1 MSEPTA
7 PNLVAAQVAE
17 TRRRHERSIA
27 GIGLLVAAVTLGIA
41 AWRGTQLESA
51 GAAGVG
57 VAGVVI
63 ALVYGGVLLATREA
77 PLPLWVQ
84 WALSTFEVAIVGAVV
99 LIGREVSPGYAM
111 TSVAWWGFPLAIV
124 LSGLRLRVPLPMY
137 VAGLSAVAAA
147 VLHTLAGGDAAAPLT
162 SLTTPFVVQRALLFL
177 LMGLAGATLAR
188 AQQRMLAQVADESDR
203 RARVRAAFGTY
214 VADQVVERVLAGD
227 LVPRTE
233 RREISVM
240 FVDIRGFTR
249 LSEHMEPED
258 LVAQLNQAL
267 EAFGGAIQDN
277 GGIVNKY
284 LGDGLMAIF
293 GAPEIQEDHADRAL
307 RATRGV
313 LEAARDL
320 RERGAFPDLRIGVG
334 VHCGDV
340 VVGDVGGEKQRE
352 YTAIGDVVN
361 VASRVESANKE
372 LGTEALFTG
381 AAKARLRDATGLRPL
396 PPIQVRN
403 RQQAVEV
410 WTLDPAG

>member
-1 MSEPTA
+1 MPA
-7 PNLVAAQVAE
+7 IPDLVAAQVAE

-27 GIGLLVAAVTLGIA
+27 VIGLLVAVVTVGIA
-41 AWRGTQLESA
+41 AWRGTSFDASGALGVA
-51 GAAGVG
+51 G
-57 VAGVVI
+57 AGVVI
-63 ALVYGGVLLATREA
+63 AFVYGAVLLATRA
-77 PLPLWVQ
+77 KPLQHWVQ
-84 WALSTFEVAIVGAVV
+84 WGLSTFEVGVVGVVV
-99 LIGREVSPGYAM
+99 LFGREVSPGYAM
-111 TSVAWWGFPLAIV
+111 TSVAWWGFPLAIG
-124 LSGLRLRVPLPMY
+124 LSGLRLRVSLPMF
-137 VAGLSAVAAA
+137 VAALSAVSAGA
-147 VLHTLAGGDAAAPLT
+147 LHALIGGDAAAPLD
-162 SLTTPFVVQRALLFL
+162 SLTSPFIAQRAVFFL
-177 LMGLAGATLAR
+177 LMGLAGATLVR
-188 AQQRMLAQVADESDR
+188 AQKRMLAQVAEESDR
-203 RARVRAAFGTY
+203 RARVRTAFGTY

-227 LVPRTE
+227 LAPRTE

-240 FVDIRGFTR
+240 FLDIRGFTR

-267 EAFGGAIQDN
+267 EAFGGAIQES

-284 LGDGLMAIF
+284 LGDGIMAIF
-293 GAPEIQEDHADRAL
+293 GAPEVQPDHADRAL

-313 LEAARDL
+313 LAAARDL
-320 RERGAFPDLRIGVG
+320 RESGAFPGLKIGVG

-381 AAKARLRDATGLRPL
+381 AARARLQDPTGLRPL

-403 RQQAVEV
+403 RQQPVEV
-410 WTLDPAG
+410 WTLDPAD